1 MEVLVM
7 GRDFGLFLG
16 EMLRHPGEVVAVAP
30 SSGAVA
36 RRMTEGLEAVRG
48 PVVEIGPGT
57 GSFTRAILAR
67 GVDPENLTL
76 LETNARFCEM
86 LREKFPGVT
95 VLNRPAQEI
104 AAAGLS
110 DIGAVIS
117 GVPVLARPTIQ
128 REVVGRAFEVMGENG
143 FFAQVTYSPNP
154 PIGPE
159 MLRELGLRAEKRG
172 TVWANLP
179 PARVFVFRR
188 IQY

>member
-1 MEVLVM
+1 MA
-7 GRDFGLFLG
+7 RDFGVFFG
-16 EMLRHPGEVVAVAP
+16 EMLRHPGEVVAIAP
-30 SSGAVA
+30 SSEAVA
-36 RRMTEGLEAVRG
+36 RRMTEGLEEVRG

-67 GVDPENLTL
+67 GVAPEQLTL
-76 LETNARFCEM
+76 LETNARFSEM
-86 LREKFPGVT
+86 LRERFPGVT

-104 AAAGLS
+104 ARLGLR

-128 REVVGRAFEVMGENG
+128 REVVGRAFEVMAPEG
-143 FFAQVTYSPNP
+143 FFVQITYSPKV

-159 MLRELGLRAEKRG
+159 MQRELGLRAEKRG

-179 PARVFVFRR
+179 PAPVFVFRR
-188 IQY
+188 IQH